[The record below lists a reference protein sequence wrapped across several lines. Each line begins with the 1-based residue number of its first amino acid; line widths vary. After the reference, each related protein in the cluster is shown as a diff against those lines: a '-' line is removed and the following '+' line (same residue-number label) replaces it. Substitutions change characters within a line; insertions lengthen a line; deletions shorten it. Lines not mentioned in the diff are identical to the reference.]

1 VIHDIHLTKYVAD
14 VLNESSAILF
24 LGTAGSHGVEQIRIT
39 ADEYWDGL
47 TIIAT
52 FHPPYIDPV
61 DLLIKTDEIIDV
73 PPEATAEPT
82 DANNLGRIVFTGVA
96 DGKQVH
102 TVNLFYSVADHASS
116 DGMDSVPTPTIWEQ
130 WVNAFPTGGEAG
142 QVLAKVSDEDRDV
155 EWVDVSVTGG
165 NYYTKE
171 ESAEIFQPA
180 GDYILQ
186 TEVTSLSEDEI
197 DAILDNLN

>member
-1 VIHDIHLTKYVAD
+1 M
-14 VLNESSAILF
+14 LF
-24 LGTAGSHGVEQIRIT
+24 R
-39 ADEYWDGL
+39 
-47 TIIAT
+47 
-52 FHPPYIDPV
+52 
-61 DLLIKTDEIIDV
+61 
-73 PPEATAEPT
+73 
-82 DANNLGRIVFTGVA
+82 
-96 DGKQVH
+96 
-102 TVNLFYSVADHASS
+102 S
-116 DGMDSVPTPTIWEQ
+116 DGIDSVPTPTIWEQ

-186 TEVTSLSEDEI
+186 TEVTSISEDEI